1 HAHRTRRLRRV
12 GRAASDE
19 QNHPH
24 PPHARQPTRFL
35 APLPARSYRR
45 AVERAL
51 VRLWLMRLLGAGL
64 LMALLAYVPYLV
76 YRGDGY
82 VHYRD
87 MQDRLAEIE
96 RKNDAQRAQ
105 NRALRREVKRLRDD
119 PAALTAVARDELGL
133 VLPGEI
139 VIQIEKP

>member
-1 HAHRTRRLRRV
+1 M
-12 GRAASDE
+12 
-19 QNHPH
+19 
-24 PPHARQPTRFL
+24 
-35 APLPARSYRR
+35 
-45 AVERAL
+45 ERAL

-96 RKNDAQRAQ
+96 RKNEAQRAQ
-105 NRALRREVKRLRDD
+105 NRALRREVRRLRDD